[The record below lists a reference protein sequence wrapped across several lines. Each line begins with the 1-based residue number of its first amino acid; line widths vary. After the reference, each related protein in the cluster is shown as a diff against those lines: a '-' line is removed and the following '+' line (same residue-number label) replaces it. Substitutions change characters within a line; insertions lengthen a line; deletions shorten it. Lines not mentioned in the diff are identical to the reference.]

1 MSAAD
6 TGSMATLI
14 TALPLAACFE
24 FVAHSG
30 TAVVA
35 DAISAWPANPGQ
47 ALWDASGR
55 PALLHFA
62 PDRWLVPAPAPTL
75 LRELTSLARGGCG
88 VLIEVEGKWQE
99 VRIAAEHAR
108 RVLSGSI
115 DVEAVLARREC
126 AAILLFDCPAI
137 LARHD
142 GAFNV
147 WIAASFVQSLLAVIA
162 VVPNPYRGA
171 LVG

>member
-6 TGSMATLI
+6 TGRLAIPI

-24 FVAHSG
+24 FVAHPG

-35 DAISAWPANPGQ
+35 DAISAWPGIPGQ
-47 ALWDASGR
+47 VLWDGSGR

-62 PDRWLVPAPAPTL
+62 PDRWLAPAPAPAL

-99 VRIAAEHAR
+99 VRIAAAHAR
-108 RVLSGSI
+108 RILSASI
-115 DVEAVLARREC
+115 DVETVLAGREC

-142 GAFNV
+142 GAFNL
-147 WIAASFVQSLLAVIA
+147 WIAASFVQSLVAVSA
-162 VVPNPYRGA
+162 VVPNPDRGA
-171 LVG
+171 FGG

>member
-6 TGSMATLI
+6 TGSMATPI

-24 FVAHSG
+24 FVAHPG

-47 ALWDASGR
+47 VLWDASGR

-62 PDRWLVPAPAPTL
+62 PHRWLAPAPAPAL

-108 RVLSGSI
+108 RILSGSI
-115 DVEAVLARREC
+115 GVEGILAGREC

-137 LARHD
+137 LARHG

-147 WIAASFVQSLLAVIA
+147 WIAASFVQSLLAVSA
-162 VVPNPYRGA
+162 ALPNPYRGA
-171 LVG
+171 